1 MDTAFDELEWEC
13 TSKEQDSLVKQL
25 FGKLSDKV
33 TSKASTRV
41 PQSEITLN
49 VRKRKKTPGK
59 REKVKEDNEDDDV
72 KTAKKKRKEKPSS
85 HPELMQDRQ
94 SCNDK
99 NESVTCVVRS
109 ELQLLVD
116 SINEKKKLKRKKKLK
131 KIHKNGSFTTDTA
144 SEKQKNQQKRRRA
157 KGKFD
162 AVGEMCNQ
170 PTEGKER
177 DDIEVTEAVNKDEQ
191 AVSIESRIIS
201 NTTLEGSQSIDDGDV
216 GSKPRKAKRKKL
228 KEERSEVAGQS
239 KQKRKKTANKEEQD
253 SSQEHVIKNGGIE
266 RNDVSTTK
274 DSKSLET
281 LHEKMTKQLESSRFR
296 WINEQLY
303 TTTGEEAL
311 ALFAKDPNLFDTYH
325 RGFTNQVKQWPV
337 NPVDKIIKWLRKRG
351 PSEIV
356 ADFGCGKAVIAQSVQ
371 NTVYS
376 FDLVA
381 KNKHVT
387 ACNMAKVPLESS
399 SVDVVVFCLALMGT
413 NLIDFI
419 REAHRV
425 LKLSGFLKVAE
436 VASRIEDTAKFIL
449 SLSRLGFELRHKDTS
464 NKMFVMFDFIKAK
477 ESFKTVSLI
486 KLAGLKLK
494 PCIYKKR

>member
-1 MDTAFDELEWEC
+1 MDCEEKQKRSYMASLRRKSTYKTADLIIAFSKYGRWKCKSFFSLYDFFKCCILNRISSMDIAFDEIEWES

-25 FGKLSDKV
+25 FGKPPDKV

-49 VRKRKKTPGK
+49 VHKIKKTPGK
-59 REKVKEDNEDDDV
+59 REKVKEDNEDNDV
-72 KTAKKKRKEKPSS
+72 KTAKKKRKDKRKEKKLKKTEKPSS
-85 HPELMQDRQ
+85 RPELMQDRQ

-109 ELQLLVD
+109 ELELLVD

-144 SEKQKNQQKRRRA
+144 SEKQKNQQKRKRA
-157 KGKFD
+157 KGKFN

-177 DDIEVTEAVNKDEQ
+177 DDIEVTEAVNKDHQ
-191 AVSIESRIIS
+191 AASIESRIIS
-201 NTTLEGSQSIDDGDV
+201 NTRLEGIQSIDDDDDV

-228 KEERSEVAGQS
+228 KEERSEIAGQS

-266 RNDVSTTK
+266 HNDISTTK
-274 DSKSLET
+274 DSKTLET

-303 TTTGEEAL
+303 TTTGEEAV

-337 NPVDKIIKWLRKRG
+337 NPVDKIIKWLRKR
-351 PSEIV
+351 
-356 ADFGCGKAVIAQSVQ
+356 
-371 NTVYS
+371 Y
-376 FDLVA
+376 
-381 KNKHVT
+381 
-387 ACNMAKVPLESS
+387 
-399 SVDVVVFCLALMGT
+399 
-413 NLIDFI
+413 
-419 REAHRV
+419 
-425 LKLSGFLKVAE
+425 
-436 VASRIEDTAKFIL
+436 
-449 SLSRLGFELRHKDTS
+449 
-464 NKMFVMFDFIKAK
+464 
-477 ESFKTVSLI
+477 VS
-486 KLAGLKLK
+486 
-494 PCIYKKR
+494 

>member
-1 MDTAFDELEWEC
+1 MDIAFDEIEWES

-25 FGKLSDKV
+25 FGKPPDKV

-49 VRKRKKTPGK
+49 VHKIKKTPGK
-59 REKVKEDNEDDDV
+59 REKVKEDNEDNDV
-72 KTAKKKRKEKPSS
+72 KTAKKKRKDKREEKKLKKTEKPSS
-85 HPELMQDRQ
+85 RPELMQDRQ

-109 ELQLLVD
+109 ELELLVD

-131 KIHKNGSFTTDTA
+131 KIHKNGSFTIDTA
-144 SEKQKNQQKRRRA
+144 SEKQKNQQKRKRA
-157 KGKFD
+157 KGKFN
-162 AVGEMCNQ
+162 AVGEMCYQ

-177 DDIEVTEAVNKDEQ
+177 DDIEVTEAVNKDKQ
-191 AVSIESRIIS
+191 AASIESRIIS
-201 NTTLEGSQSIDDGDV
+201 NTRLEGIQSIDDDDDV

-253 SSQEHVIKNGGIE
+253 SSQEHVIKNGGTE
-266 RNDVSTTK
+266 HNDKSTTK
-274 DSKSLET
+274 DSKTLET

-303 TTTGEEAL
+303 TTTGEEAV

-356 ADFGCGKAVIAQSVQ
+356 ADFGCGEAVIAQSVQ

-413 NLIDFI
+413 NLVDFI

-436 VASRIEDTAKFIL
+436 VASRIEDTAKFIS
-449 SLSRLGFELRHKDTS
+449 SLSRLGFELQHKVTCGHS
-464 NKMFVMFDFIKAK
+464 VCATLEYEYTKI
-477 ESFKTVSLI
+477 
-486 KLAGLKLK
+486 
-494 PCIYKKR
+494 